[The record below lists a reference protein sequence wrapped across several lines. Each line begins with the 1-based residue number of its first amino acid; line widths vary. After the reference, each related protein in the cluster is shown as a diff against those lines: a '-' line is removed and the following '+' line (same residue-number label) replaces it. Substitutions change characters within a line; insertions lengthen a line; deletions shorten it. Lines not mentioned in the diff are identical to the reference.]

1 MNMHS
6 RQIYIF
12 SIYQDILVFQVVL
25 QRGSNNQSK
34 HITLFSKKS
43 LFLENMQGT

>member
-1 MNMHS
+1 MNMRS
-6 RQIYIF
+6 RKIYTF
-12 SIYQDILVFQVVL
+12 SIYQDILGFQVVL

-34 HITLFSKKS
+34 HMTLFSKKS